1 MIRRLVCLLIAA
13 ATPAAAQSGLD
24 PRRPFEIADNSFL
37 VEEAFNQPAG
47 VFQNILLIQR
57 PTSHEWSFEFT
68 QEWPIGGQRHQLS
81 YTIPIEAVKMPPAGE
96 YDVDRG
102 TIALNYRYQL
112 SVEDDVGI
120 ATSPRISLLIP
131 RSLSGGRQFGLQF
144 NFPVSKQF
152 SNIYFH
158 ANAGLTLEGIGSHA
172 GIESRPHVAA
182 SLIYRLRPLV
192 HLMLESVYRV
202 DEYATEHDRDVDG
215 WLISPGGRVGF
226 NLGET
231 QLVLGVAVPVGI
243 LNNYDTQN
251 FIAYVS
257 YELPFMRR

>member
-1 MIRRLVCLLIAA
+1 MIRRLACLLIAA

-47 VFQNILLIQR
+47 VFQNIMLIQR
-57 PTSHEWSFEFT
+57 PTSREWGFEFT
-68 QEWPIGGQRHQLS
+68 QEWPVGGQRHQLS
-81 YTIPIEAVKMPPAGE
+81 YTIPIEAVKPPLSSE

-112 SVEDDVGI
+112 SVEDGGGV
-120 ATSPRISLLIP
+120 ATSPRISFLIP
-131 RSLSGGRQFGLQF
+131 RSPSSDRQFGLQF
-144 NFPVSKQF
+144 NFPLSKQF
-152 SNIYFH
+152 SNLYIH
-158 ANAGLTLEGIGSHA
+158 ANAGLTVDGIGSDA
-172 GIESRPHVAA
+172 GSDSRPHVAA
-182 SLIYRLRPLV
+182 SAIYRLRPLV
-192 HLMLESVYRV
+192 HLMVESVYRV
-202 DEYATEHDRDVDG
+202 NEHETVDGQEDG

-226 NLGET
+226 NLGDT